1 MKICIC
7 GKGGCG
13 KSTVVSLLAY
23 SFKQQGKKVFVLD
36 SDESN
41 NNLYWMPGF
50 DQPPCPG
57 GVRLPDGE
65 RNQAICKEHC
75 SAKR

>member
-13 KSTVVSLLAY
+13 KSSIVSLLAY
-23 SFKQQGKKVFVLD
+23 SLMRSGKKVYILD

-41 NNLYWMPGF
+41 NNLFRM
-50 DQPPCPG
+50 
-57 GVRLPDGE
+57 
-65 RNQAICKEHC
+65 I
-75 SAKR
+75 